1 MSSPRGLVACGMV
14 GIVVDAAASV
24 AVGEDGGAGWD
35 AGGRGKRKES
45 GLRGSLERRGGFRTL
60 RYMLNERKAL
70 FACGTY

>member
-24 AVGEDGGAGWD
+24 AVGEDGGVGWV
-35 AGGRGKRKES
+35 GCGWMREEEGEW
-45 GLRGSLERRGGFRTL
+45 RGGFWTF

-70 FACGTY
+70 LCVEHI